1 MNASHGVVPDR
12 AARAARDGLAPVAQ
26 RLHALGVSANVV
38 TALGVLLTVA
48 GSALVA
54 AQRPAEGLGL
64 LVLGSVADMLDG
76 AIARAGGGGSR
87 MGAFLDSTVDRLADG
102 AFFAAAAW
110 VGSVRGDALLFW
122 ASITAM
128 TASFLV
134 SYVRA
139 KAESIG
145 IAATVGPAPREARL
159 VLLLIGLA
167 AWAFAGSLAIFV
179 IAVTAVAVLATI
191 TFLQRVT
198 VVVRTLGSAS
208 R

>member
-1 MNASHGVVPDR
+1 VSASHGVVPDR
-12 AARAARDGLAPVAQ
+12 AARAARGGLAPFA
-26 RLHALGVSANVV
+26 RWLSGLGVSANSV

-54 AQRPAEGLGL
+54 LQRPAEALGL

-87 MGAFLDSTVDRLADG
+87 LGAFLDSTVDRVADG

-110 VGSVRGDALLFW
+110 VGASRDDALLFW
-122 ASITAM
+122 AAVVAM
-128 TASFLV
+128 GASFLV

-139 KAESIG
+139 KAESLG
-145 IAATVGPAPREARL
+145 VTATVGPAPREARL
-159 VLLLIGLA
+159 VILLIGLA
-167 AWAFAGSLAIFV
+167 AWALAGSLPIFV

-191 TFLQRVT
+191 TLLQRV
-198 VVVRTLGSAS
+198 VVVARTLGSAS

>member
-1 MNASHGVVPDR
+1 MSASHGVVPDR
-12 AARAARDGLAPVAQ
+12 AARAARDGLAPFA
-26 RLHALGVSANVV
+26 RWLNGLGVSANSI

-54 AQRPAEGLGL
+54 VQRPAEGLGL

-76 AIARAGGGGSR
+76 AVARAGGGGSR
-87 MGAFLDSTVDRLADG
+87 LGAFLDSTVDRVADG

-110 VGSVRGDALLFW
+110 VGAVRGDALLFW
-122 ASITAM
+122 AAITAM
-128 TASFLV
+128 AASFLV

-139 KAESIG
+139 KAESLG
-145 IAATVGPAPREARL
+145 VAATVGPAPREARL
-159 VLLLIGLA
+159 VILLIGLA
-167 AWAFAGSLAIFV
+167 AWAFAGSLPIFV
-179 IAVTAVAVLATI
+179 TAVTAVAVLATI

-198 VVVRTLGSAS
+198 VVARTLGSAS

>member
-1 MNASHGVVPDR
+1 MSASHGVVPDR
-12 AARAARDGLAPVAQ
+12 AARAARDGLAPIAR
-26 RLHALGVSANVV
+26 RLHALGVSANTV

-48 GSALVA
+48 GSELVA
-54 AQRPAEGLGL
+54 VQRPAEGLIL
-64 LVLGSVADMLDG
+64 LTLGSVADMLDG

-122 ASITAM
+122 AAITAM

-139 KAESIG
+139 KAESVG

-159 VLLLIGLA
+159 VILLIGLA
-167 AWAFAGSLAIFV
+167 AWAFAGSLPIFV
-179 IAVTAVAVLATI
+179 TAVTAVAVLATI

-198 VVVRTLGSAS
+198 VVARTLGSAS